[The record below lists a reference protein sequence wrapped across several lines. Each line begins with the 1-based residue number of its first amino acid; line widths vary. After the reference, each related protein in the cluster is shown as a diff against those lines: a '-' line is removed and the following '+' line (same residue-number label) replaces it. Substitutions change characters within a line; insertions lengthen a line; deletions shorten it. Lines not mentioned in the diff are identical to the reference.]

1 MRYNSAICQPYSL
14 LASKEQHVNELQTV
28 RFSTSAL
35 IFYDKEIL
43 SQYEIEFFLLLAQP
57 AVSSS

>member
-1 MRYNSAICQPYSL
+1 MRISIP
-14 LASKEQHVNELQTV
+14 
-28 RFSTSAL
+28 AL

-57 AVSSS
+57 AVSGL